1 MVSPVASNPNG
12 PRFNYCYLC
21 NKILEYQ
28 SSQKLS
34 KKKSVLL
41 AFPGF
46 IYPSRAEM
54 LKTCLIVKWVPY
66 FRYRAKA
73 ICISFGASI
82 MEINSMVESDF
93 MKDLTKRHGGK
104 LPRQLRVQVRA
115 GGGEKC
121 QGVYSSSDDRCTM
134 HTAFKGSKN
143 GGYGLLIH
151 LCN

>member
-1 MVSPVASNPNG
+1 M
-12 PRFNYCYLC
+12 
-21 NKILEYQ
+21 EYQ

-54 LKTCLIVKWVPY
+54 LKTCLIVKWVPH

-121 QGVYSSSDDRCTM
+121 QGVYSSSDDRTRLTYRCTM
-134 HTAFKGSKN
+134 DTAYLGTKV
-143 GGYGLLIH
+143 GGTRCMIH
-151 LCN
+151 F